1 MERVILI
8 QSGFQETSLAVVEDG
23 KVVELHTD
31 NLYHERL
38 VGSIYLGRVVNV
50 LPGMQAAFV
59 DLGLER
65 NALLHADD
73 IHLPWL
79 DAGKPSIRDLVKEG
93 QELLVQVMKDGI
105 GAKGSRITTK
115 ISLPGRFLVLM
126 PNQNNLFVSRRIRD
140 EEARERLKEMARQI
154 KKDDEGLIVR
164 TVAQEASL
172 SELMADY
179 RELEDL
185 WLSIREK
192 AKQVRSP
199 ALLHQ
204 DVQLLPSLLRDLVSS
219 QVDRILVN
227 SPQLK
232 EEVKSIIGVWAPHM
246 EERVILKEADLFE
259 LFNVPAQL
267 SRALGRKVWL
277 SCGGYIVID
286 GAEALT
292 VIDVNTGRF
301 TGRTNLAETVLEV
314 NLEAAAEIGRQL
326 RLRNIG
332 GMIVVD
338 FVDMPEEKDWELVL
352 QELEQQAQ
360 KDRVRTQILGLTKLG
375 LVEINRKKTN
385 KSLASQWLSHC
396 PYCKGQ
402 GQVLKMQRVAAQARE
417 KLFRMAGTLVS
428 PLIIAYLNAQVAS
441 FLIRDSI
448 EELEAQTSKEI
459 IVVGRESFHREFIRL
474 EPAGQGAVEQMIL
487 PFEEGQILRWKGL
500 EPSFLLKH
508 GIQLVNDQELDGV
521 LEIVQI
527 DAAGV
532 QARAL

>member
-8 QSGFQETSLAVVEDG
+8 QSGFREKSLAVLEDG
-23 KVVELHTD
+23 KVVELHTE

-38 VGSIYLGRVVNV
+38 VGNIYLGRVVNV

-59 DLGLER
+59 DLGLDR
-65 NALLHADD
+65 NALLHAAD
-73 IHLPWL
+73 IHLPGQ

-93 QELLVQVMKDGI
+93 QELLVQVVKDVTGT
-105 GAKGSRITTK
+105 KGPRITTR

-126 PNQNNLFVSRRIRD
+126 PNQNSLLVSRRIRD
-140 EEARERLKEMARQI
+140 EEARERVKEMARQI
-154 KKDDEGLIVR
+154 KKEDVGLIVR

-185 WLSIREK
+185 WLSIQEK
-192 AKQVRSP
+192 AKQARSP

-204 DVQLLPSLLRDLVSS
+204 DAQLLPSLLRDLVSS
-219 QVDRILVN
+219 DVDRILVN
-227 SPQLK
+227 SPQVK
-232 EEVKSIIGVWAPHM
+232 EEVKNIIGAWAPHLQ
-246 EERVILKEADLFE
+246 ERVVLKEGDLFE

-277 SCGGYIVID
+277 NCGGYIVID

-292 VIDVNTGRF
+292 VIDVNTGRC

-332 GMIVVD
+332 GMIIVD
-338 FVDMPEEKDWELVL
+338 FVDMPEDENWELVL

-360 KDRVRTQILGLTKLG
+360 KDRVKTQILGLTKLG
-375 LVEINRKKTN
+375 LVEISRKKTN
-385 KSLASQWLSHC
+385 KNLAGQWLSNC

-402 GQVLKMQRVAAQARE
+402 GQVLKIQRVAGQARE
-417 KLFRMAGTLVS
+417 RLFHLARTLAS
-428 PLIIAYLNAQVAS
+428 PLIIAYLNAQVALC
-441 FLIRDSI
+441 LIMDSL
-448 EELEAQTSKEI
+448 EELEAQTGKEI
-459 IVVGRESFHREFIRL
+459 IVVGKESFHREFIRL
-474 EPAGQGAVEQMIL
+474 EAAGRAAIHHMIL
-487 PFEEGQILRWKGL
+487 PWEKGQILRWKGL
-500 EPSFLLKH
+500 EPSFLLEH
-508 GIQLVNDQELDGV
+508 GIQLVNSQEMDGV
-521 LEIVQI
+521 LEIIQV
-527 DAAGV
+527 DASRV